1 MRFNADKPFWMFGI
15 ARIKWNCL
23 FRTHKSLSREIP
35 HSSFDSS
42 PLSPRAMKNRLLE
55 GRDFDLLQ
63 QTSLSHLATLG
74 FLRLVSG
81 SFTFPCYINAKWNS
95 TTSGLNKRE
104 TKIPLWHGT
113 GDMVSSTSYLSLPH
127 TISKANSNTGRPPLW
142 ERGNLQVVLPYFCTE
157 TV

>member
-1 MRFNADKPFWMFGI
+1 MFALHLKSHFQEGPGLYIHGIFYKSSELEFSCLQYLNAPQKAPFWMFGI

-81 SFTFPCYINAKWNS
+81 SFTFPCYINIPS
-95 TTSGLNKRE
+95 E
-104 TKIPLWHGT
+104 TQLHQ
-113 GDMVSSTSYLSLPH
+113 D
-127 TISKANSNTGRPPLW
+127 
-142 ERGNLQVVLPYFCTE
+142 
-157 TV
+157 